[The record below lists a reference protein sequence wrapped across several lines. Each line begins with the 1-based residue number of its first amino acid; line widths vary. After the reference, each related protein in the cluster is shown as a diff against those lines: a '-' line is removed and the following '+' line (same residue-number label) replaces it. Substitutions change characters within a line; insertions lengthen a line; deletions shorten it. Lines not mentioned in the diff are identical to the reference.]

1 MGYVIVLLL
10 AALAGG
16 LVYWAS
22 MRFAGAAD
30 AREGGGEAVP
40 LDERNDDVR
49 RSEREHTEAS
59 GGTDAPPVASA
70 GTAYIP
76 VTESR
81 GSWQGRLGGVMGLVI
96 AIVVAAA
103 TTALLL
109 YEAGHFI
116 SKMLSGAANS
126 G

>member
-1 MGYVIVLLL
+1 LGYVIVLLL

-16 LVYWAS
+16 IVYWAS
-22 MRFAGAAD
+22 MRFARSDEASPSGAWDTD
-30 AREGGGEAVP
+30 ARSEGTNGGEG
-40 LDERNDDVR
+40 
-49 RSEREHTEAS
+49 S
-59 GGTDAPPVASA
+59 PPVASA

-96 AIVVAAA
+96 AVVAAAA
-103 TTALLL
+103 TTAFVL
-109 YEAGHFI
+109 YEAGHII
-116 SKMLSGAANS
+116 SKLLSGAANN